1 MDSLS
6 LATERAAG
14 TVAAQT
20 AAELVSAAAAPG
32 ALTPEAFIP
41 SKMQVDFTA
50 QV

>member
-20 AAELVSAAAAPG
+20 AAELASAAATRG
-32 ALTPEAFIP
+32 ALAPEMFVP
-41 SKMQVDFTA
+41 SETQVDSTA

>member
-14 TVAAQT
+14 AVAVQT
-20 AAELVSAAAAPG
+20 AAELTAAAATRG
-32 ALTPEAFIP
+32 ALTPKIFIP
-41 SKMQVDFTA
+41 SNMQVEFTA